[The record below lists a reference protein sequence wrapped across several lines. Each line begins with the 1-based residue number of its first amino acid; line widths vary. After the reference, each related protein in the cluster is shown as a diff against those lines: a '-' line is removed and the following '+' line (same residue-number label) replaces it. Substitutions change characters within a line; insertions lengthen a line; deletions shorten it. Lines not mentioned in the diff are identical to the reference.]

1 MHKNIPEK
9 TKKTDPAGFPESGI
23 KKEPA
28 RTVHDSR
35 SDSDFS
41 ESDSKKADFGS
52 SDRFES
58 DRVEA
63 DPGSSDRSESD
74 RAEANPGSSDFPD
87 YVFSRSICSSM
98 DCTGLIPALPSLEA
112 ELEAYEEM
120 YQFCFRCALPRDNT
134 SDQS

>member
-35 SDSDFS
+35 SDSGFS
-41 ESDSKKADFGS
+41 ESDSKRDDFES
-52 SDRFES
+52 SDPAKSDTSES
-58 DRVEA
+58 L
-63 DPGSSDRSESD
+63 SDRSFFLEH
-74 RAEANPGSSDFPD
+74 DF
-87 YVFSRSICSSM
+87 SKSICSSM